1 MHGLFLCNL
10 AKTLLHTPLRSSSKG
25 RCTPA
30 SPGTRSLSRITYL
43 ANGIPYSFSKMI
55 TINQVTHNFGKKVL
69 FNKINC
75 VINAHDRIALV
86 GSNGSGKTTLLRMLM
101 GELDSDGG
109 SIDKAGYVS
118 VGYLPQDGI
127 SVSGKTLFMEA
138 ESAFG
143 DILELQKNLEK
154 AEEEMLEMDT
164 SADEYYDLIDLMGE
178 WEQQLEDH
186 EPAKMKSRIERI
198 LLGMGFKESDFER
211 DTGEFSGGWQMRIAL
226 AKLLLQNP
234 SLIILDE
241 PTNHLDIV
249 SQHWVEQYLKHYQG
263 ALIVISHDRAFL
275 DEVTNRTLELK
286 LGNLSTYKGNYSYY
300 VGESD
305 KRLET
310 LRKAYANQ
318 QKEIKEVKDWINRFR
333 SNVKKAS
340 MVQSR
345 IKALEKMDL
354 ITIPRDEKKMFFR
367 FPKSPPAS
375 AKVITI
381 SNLHKA
387 YGDNVI
393 FDGLDLR
400 IDKGDRIAVVGVNG
414 AGKSTLA
421 RIMAGTEP
429 YQSGEVEKGI
439 NTVLAYFAQS
449 QAEELD
455 PNNSVLEEVEK
466 AAIGNDDANPRGAL
480 GALLFSGDEALKKT
494 SVLSGG
500 EKNRVALAKMLMH
513 PANCMVLDE
522 PTNHLDIKSK
532 EVLQEAIN
540 LYEGTVILVSHD
552 RAFLD
557 GVVNKVL
564 EVSPGSTRML
574 TCNVSEY
581 IERLEEETAKKMNS

>member
-1 MHGLFLCNL
+1 
-10 AKTLLHTPLRSSSKG
+10 
-25 RCTPA
+25 
-30 SPGTRSLSRITYL
+30 
-43 ANGIPYSFSKMI
+43 MI
-55 TINQVTHNFGKKVL
+55 TINQISHHFGKKTL
-69 FNKINC
+69 FNKINT
-75 VINAHDRIALV
+75 VIGARDRIALV
-86 GSNGSGKTTLLRMLM
+86 GSNGSGKTTLLRMFM
-101 GELDSDGG
+101 GELEPESG
-109 SIDKAGYVS
+109 SVDKPDYVS
-118 VGYLPQDGI
+118 IGYLPQDGI
-127 SVSGKTLFMEA
+127 SVSGNTLFKEA

-143 DILELQKNLEK
+143 DVLELKKKIDQ
-154 AEEEMLEMDT
+154 AEEQMAEMDT
-164 SADEYYDLIDLMGE
+164 SEDAYYDLIDQMGE

-186 EPAKMKSRIERI
+186 EPHKMKSRVERI
-198 LLGMGFKESDFER
+198 LMGMGFKASDFDR

-241 PTNHLDIV
+241 PTNHLDII

-275 DEVTNRTLELK
+275 DEVTDRTLELK
-286 LGNLSTYKGNYSYY
+286 MGDLNSFKGNYSYY
-300 VGESD
+300 VTETD
-305 KRLET
+305 KRLEI
-310 LRKAYANQ
+310 LRKSYANQ
-318 QKEIKEVKDWINRFR
+318 QKEIKEIKEWITRFR

-345 IKALEKMDL
+345 IKSLNKMEL

-375 AKVITI
+375 SKVITI
-381 SNLHKA
+381 TGLEKA

-421 RIMAGTEP
+421 RIMAGIEP
-429 YQSGEVEKGI
+429 YQGGTVELGI
-439 NTVLAYFAQS
+439 NTVLGYFAQS
-449 QAEELD
+449 QAEELN
-455 PNNSVLEEVEK
+455 PANTVLEEVET

-513 PANCMVLDE
+513 PANCMILDE

-540 LYEGTVILVSHD
+540 LFEGTVILVSHD
-552 RAFLD
+552 RSFLD

-581 IERLEEETAKKMNS
+581 IERIEQEAAEKLDQ

>member
-1 MHGLFLCNL
+1 FTNF
-10 AKTLLHTPLRSSSKG
+10 
-25 RCTPA
+25 PA
-30 SPGTRSLSRITYL
+30 RAHIT
-43 ANGIPYSFSKMI
+43 MI
-55 TINQVTHNFGKKVL
+55 TINQVYHNFGKKVL
-69 FNKINC
+69 FNKINT
-75 VINAHDRIALV
+75 VIGARDRIALI

-101 GELDSDGG
+101 NELEAEGG
-109 SIDKAGYVS
+109 TIDKPDYVS
-118 VGYLPQDGI
+118 IGYLPQDGI
-127 SVSGKTLFMEA
+127 SVSGKTLFQEA

-143 DILELQKNLEK
+143 DVLELQRKIDQ
-154 AEEEMLEMDT
+154 AEEEMVEMDT
-164 SADEYYDLIDLMGE
+164 SEDAYYDLIDQMGE

-186 EPAKMKSRIERI
+186 EPHKMKSRVEKI
-198 LLGMGFKESDFER
+198 LMGMGFKATDFDR

-249 SQHWVEQYLKHYQG
+249 SQNWVEQYLKHYQG

-275 DEVTNRTLELK
+275 DEVTDRTLELK
-286 LGNLSTYKGNYSYY
+286 LGDLNSFKGNYTYY
-300 VGESD
+300 ITETG
-305 KRLET
+305 KRLEV
-310 LRKAYANQ
+310 LRKAYSNQ
-318 QKEIKEVKDWINRFR
+318 QKEIKEVKDWITRFR
-333 SNVKKAS
+333 SNVKKAG

-345 IKALEKMDL
+345 IKMLDKMDV
-354 ITIPRDEKKMFFR
+354 ISIPRDEKKMFFR
-367 FPKSPPAS
+367 FPKAPPAS

-381 SNLHKA
+381 TGLHKA
-387 YGDNVI
+387 YDDNII
-393 FDGLDLR
+393 FNGLDLR

-421 RIMAGTEP
+421 RIMAGTEIF
-429 YQSGEVEKGI
+429 QDGTVEKGL
-439 NTVLAYFAQS
+439 NTVLGYFAQS

-455 PNNSVLEEVEK
+455 PENNVLQEVEA

-513 PANCMVLDE
+513 PCNCMILDE

-540 LYEGTVILVSHD
+540 LFEGTVILVSHD
-552 RAFLD
+552 RYFLD

-574 TCNVSEY
+574 TCNVSQY
-581 IERLEEETAKKMNS
+581 IERLEQETAEKLGK

>member
-1 MHGLFLCNL
+1 
-10 AKTLLHTPLRSSSKG
+10 
-25 RCTPA
+25 
-30 SPGTRSLSRITYL
+30 
-43 ANGIPYSFSKMI
+43 MI

-69 FNKINC
+69 YNGINC
-75 VINAHDRIALV
+75 VIGAHDRIALV

-101 GELDSDGG
+101 GEIEADRG
-109 SIDKAGYVS
+109 SIDKPDYVS
-118 VGYLPQDGI
+118 IGYLPQDGI
-127 SVSGKTLFMEA
+127 SVSGRTLYAEA

-143 DILELQKNLEK
+143 NILELQEK
-154 AEEEMLEMDT
+154 IDKADEAMLEMDT
-164 SADEYYDLIDLMGE
+164 SSEEYFDLIDAVGE
-178 WEQQLEDH
+178 WEQLLEEF
-186 EPAKMKSRIERI
+186 EPQKMKSRIERI
-198 LLGMGFKESDFER
+198 LLGMGFKQSDFER

-226 AKLLLQNP
+226 AKLLLKNP

-263 ALIVISHDRAFL
+263 ALILISHDRAFL

-286 LGNLSTYKGNYSYY
+286 LGALNSFKGNYSYY
-300 VGESD
+300 VKETE
-305 KRLET
+305 KRLEV

-318 QKEIKEVKDWINRFR
+318 QKEIRELKDWINRFR

-345 IKALEKMDL
+345 IKALDKIEL
-354 ITIPRDEKKMFFR
+354 ITIPREEKKIFFR
-367 FPKSPPAS
+367 FPEPPPAS
-375 AKVITI
+375 AKVINIT
-381 SNLHKA
+381 NLHKA

-393 FDGLDLR
+393 FNGLDLR

-429 YQSGEVEKGI
+429 YQEGEVEKGL
-439 NTVLAYFAQS
+439 NTVIGYFAQS

-455 PNNSVLEEVEK
+455 PANTVLEEVEQ
-466 AAIGNDDANPRGAL
+466 AAIGNSDANPRAAL

-513 PANCMVLDE
+513 PANCMILDE

-532 EVLQEAIN
+532 EVLQDAIN
-540 LYEGTVILVSHD
+540 AFDGTVILVSHD

-574 TCNVSEY
+574 TCNVTEY
-581 IERLEEETAKKMNS
+581 VQRLEQEMAEKVGK

>member
-1 MHGLFLCNL
+1 
-10 AKTLLHTPLRSSSKG
+10 
-25 RCTPA
+25 
-30 SPGTRSLSRITYL
+30 
-43 ANGIPYSFSKMI
+43 MI

-127 SVSGKTLFMEA
+127 SVSGETLFAEA

-143 DILELQKNLEK
+143 DILQLQKNLEK

-198 LLGMGFKESDFER
+198 LLGMGFNESDFER

-286 LGNLSTYKGNYSYY
+286 LGNLTTFKGNYSYY
-300 VGESD
+300 VDESD

-345 IKALEKMDL
+345 IKALEKMEL
-354 ITIPRDEKKMFFR
+354 ISIPRDEKKMFFR

-381 SNLHKA
+381 SDLHKA

-439 NTVLAYFAQS
+439 NTVLGYFAQS
-449 QAEELD
+449 QADELD

-466 AAIGNDDANPRGAL
+466 AAVGNDDANPRGAL

-581 IERLEEETAKKMNS
+581 IQRLEQETAEKLDG

>member
-1 MHGLFLCNL
+1 
-10 AKTLLHTPLRSSSKG
+10 
-25 RCTPA
+25 
-30 SPGTRSLSRITYL
+30 
-43 ANGIPYSFSKMI
+43 MI

-109 SIDKAGYVS
+109 SVDKAGYVS

-127 SVSGKTLFMEA
+127 SVSGKTLFAEA

-198 LLGMGFKESDFER
+198 LLGMGFNESDFER

-286 LGNLSTYKGNYSYY
+286 LGNLTTFKGNYSYY

-345 IKALEKMDL
+345 IKALEKMEL
-354 ITIPRDEKKMFFR
+354 ISIPRDEKKMFFR

-381 SNLHKA
+381 SDLHKA

-439 NTVLAYFAQS
+439 NTVLGYFAQS
-449 QAEELD
+449 QADELD

-494 SVLSGG
+494 AVLSGG

-581 IERLEEETAKKMNS
+581 IQRLEQETAERLDG

>member
-1 MHGLFLCNL
+1 
-10 AKTLLHTPLRSSSKG
+10 
-25 RCTPA
+25 
-30 SPGTRSLSRITYL
+30 
-43 ANGIPYSFSKMI
+43 MI

-109 SIDKAGYVS
+109 TVDKAGYVS

-127 SVSGKTLFMEA
+127 SVSGKTLFGEA

-198 LLGMGFKESDFER
+198 LLGMGFSEGDFER

-286 LGNLSTYKGNYSYY
+286 LGNLTTFKGNYSYY

-345 IKALEKMDL
+345 IKALEKIEL

-381 SNLHKA
+381 SGLHKA
-387 YGDNVI
+387 YGDNII

-429 YQSGEVEKGI
+429 FQGGEVEKGI
-439 NTVLAYFAQS
+439 NTVLGYFAQS
-449 QAEELD
+449 QADELD
-455 PNNSVLEEVEK
+455 PNNSVLDEVEK

-581 IERLEEETAKKMNS
+581 IERLEQETAEKLDR

>member
-1 MHGLFLCNL
+1 
-10 AKTLLHTPLRSSSKG
+10 
-25 RCTPA
+25 
-30 SPGTRSLSRITYL
+30 
-43 ANGIPYSFSKMI
+43 MI

-75 VINAHDRIALV
+75 VINPHDRIALV

-101 GELDSDGG
+101 GELESDGG

-127 SVSGKTLFMEA
+127 SVSGQTLYAEA
-138 ESAFG
+138 ECAFS

-154 AEEEMLEMDT
+154 AEEEMVEMDT
-164 SADEYYDLIDLMGE
+164 LADEYYDLIDLMGE

-198 LLGMGFKESDFER
+198 LLGMGFNESDFER

-275 DEVTNRTLELK
+275 DVVTNRTLELK
-286 LGNLSTYKGNYSYY
+286 LGNLTTFKGNYSYY

-345 IKALEKMDL
+345 IKALEKMEM
-354 ITIPRDEKKMFFR
+354 ISIPRDEKKMFFR

-375 AKVITI
+375 AKVIQI
-381 SNLHKA
+381 IDLHKA

-439 NTVLAYFAQS
+439 NTVLGYFAQS
-449 QAEELD
+449 QADELD

-581 IERLEEETAKKMNS
+581 IQRLEQETAEKLNG

>member
-1 MHGLFLCNL
+1 
-10 AKTLLHTPLRSSSKG
+10 
-25 RCTPA
+25 
-30 SPGTRSLSRITYL
+30 
-43 ANGIPYSFSKMI
+43 MI

-109 SIDKAGYVS
+109 TVDKAGYVS

-127 SVSGKTLFMEA
+127 SVSGKTLFVEA

-198 LLGMGFKESDFER
+198 LLGMGFSESDFER

-286 LGNLSTYKGNYSYY
+286 LGNLTTFKGNYSYY

-310 LRKAYANQ
+310 LRKAFANQ

-345 IKALEKMDL
+345 IKALEKIEL

-381 SNLHKA
+381 SDLHKA
-387 YGDNVI
+387 YGDNII

-429 YQSGEVEKGI
+429 FQSGEVEKGI
-439 NTVLAYFAQS
+439 NTVLGYFAQS
-449 QAEELD
+449 QADELD

-581 IERLEEETAKKMNS
+581 IERLEQETAEKLDG

>member
-1 MHGLFLCNL
+1 
-10 AKTLLHTPLRSSSKG
+10 
-25 RCTPA
+25 
-30 SPGTRSLSRITYL
+30 
-43 ANGIPYSFSKMI
+43 MI
-55 TINQVTHNFGKKVL
+55 TINQISHNFGKKTL
-69 FNKINC
+69 FNGINC

-86 GSNGSGKTTLLRMLM
+86 GSNGSGKTTLLKMLM
-101 GELDSDGG
+101 GELEPDGG
-109 SIDKAGYVS
+109 TIDKPDYAS

-127 SVSGKTLFMEA
+127 EVSGKTLYEEA

-143 DILELQKNLEK
+143 DVLSLQQKIAK
-154 AEEEMLEMDT
+154 ADEQLLEMDT
-164 SADEYYDLIDLMGE
+164 EAEEYYELIDTIGG
-178 WEQQLEDH
+178 WELQLEDF
-186 EPAKMKSRIERI
+186 EPEKMRSRVERI
-198 LLGMGFKESDFER
+198 LLGMGFKEKDFKR

-275 DEVTNRTLELK
+275 DEVTNRTVELK
-286 LGNLSTYKGNYSYY
+286 LGNLNSFKGNYSYY
-300 VGESD
+300 VKESD
-305 KRLET
+305 ARLEQ

-345 IKALEKMDL
+345 IKTLEKMEL

-367 FPKSPPAS
+367 FPEPPPAS

-381 SNLHKA
+381 KNLHKA

-421 RIMAGTEP
+421 RIMAEQEP
-429 YQSGEVEKGI
+429 YQSGEVDKGI
-439 NTVLAYFAQS
+439 NTVLGYFAQS
-449 QAEELD
+449 QADELN
-455 PNNSVLEEVEK
+455 PANTVLEEVES
-466 AAIGNDDANPRGAL
+466 AAIGNEDANPRGAL

-494 SVLSGG
+494 AVLSGG
-500 EKNRVALAKMLMH
+500 EKNRVALAKMLMK
-513 PANCMVLDE
+513 PANCMILDE

-540 LYEGTVILVSHD
+540 LFDGTVILVSHD

-581 IERLEEETAKKMNS
+581 IERLEQETADALNK

>member
-1 MHGLFLCNL
+1 
-10 AKTLLHTPLRSSSKG
+10 
-25 RCTPA
+25 
-30 SPGTRSLSRITYL
+30 
-43 ANGIPYSFSKMI
+43 MI

-127 SVSGKTLFMEA
+127 SVSGKTLFAEA

-198 LLGMGFKESDFER
+198 LLGMGFNESDFER
-211 DTGEFSGGWQMRIAL
+211 DTGEFSGGWQMRRPF
-226 AKLLLQNP
+226 AKLLLQHP

-249 SQHWVEQYLKHYQG
+249 SQHWVEQYLKHYKG

-286 LGNLSTYKGNYSYY
+286 LGNLTTFKGNYSYY
-300 VGESD
+300 VDESD

-345 IKALEKMDL
+345 IKALEKMEL
-354 ITIPRDEKKMFFR
+354 ISIPRDEKKMFFR

-381 SNLHKA
+381 SGLHKA

-439 NTVLAYFAQS
+439 NTVLGYFAQS
-449 QAEELD
+449 QADELD

-581 IERLEEETAKKMNS
+581 IQRLEQETAEKLDG

>member
-1 MHGLFLCNL
+1 
-10 AKTLLHTPLRSSSKG
+10 
-25 RCTPA
+25 
-30 SPGTRSLSRITYL
+30 
-43 ANGIPYSFSKMI
+43 MI

-101 GELDSDGG
+101 SELDSDGG
-109 SIDKAGYVS
+109 TVDKAGYVS

-127 SVSGKTLFMEA
+127 SVSGKTLFGEA

-198 LLGMGFKESDFER
+198 LLGMGFSEGDFER

-286 LGNLSTYKGNYSYY
+286 LGNLTTFKGNYSYY

-345 IKALEKMDL
+345 IKALEKIEL

-367 FPKSPPAS
+367 FPKSHPAS

-381 SNLHKA
+381 NGLHKA
-387 YGDNVI
+387 YGDNII

-429 YQSGEVEKGI
+429 FQSGEVEKGI
-439 NTVLAYFAQS
+439 NTVLGYFAQS
-449 QAEELD
+449 QADELD
-455 PNNSVLEEVEK
+455 PNNSVLDEVEK

-581 IERLEEETAKKMNS
+581 IERLEQETAEKLDR

>member
-1 MHGLFLCNL
+1 
-10 AKTLLHTPLRSSSKG
+10 
-25 RCTPA
+25 
-30 SPGTRSLSRITYL
+30 
-43 ANGIPYSFSKMI
+43 MI

-75 VINAHDRIALV
+75 VISAHDRIALV

-127 SVSGKTLFMEA
+127 SVSGKTLFAEA

-164 SADEYYDLIDLMGE
+164 STDEYYDLIDLMGE

-186 EPAKMKSRIERI
+186 EPGKMKSRIERI
-198 LLGMGFKESDFER
+198 LHGMGFSESDFER

-286 LGNLSTYKGNYSYY
+286 LGNLTTFKGNYSYY
-300 VGESD
+300 VDESD

-345 IKALEKMDL
+345 IKALEKMEL
-354 ITIPRDEKKMFFR
+354 ISIPRDEKKMFFR

-381 SNLHKA
+381 SDLHKA

-421 RIMAGTEP
+421 RIIAGIET
-429 YQSGEVEKGI
+429 YQSGKVEKGI
-439 NTVLAYFAQS
+439 NTVLGYFAQS
-449 QAEELD
+449 QADELD

-466 AAIGNDDANPRGAL
+466 VAAGNDDANPRGAL

-581 IERLEEETAKKMNS
+581 IQRLEQETAVRLDV

>member
-1 MHGLFLCNL
+1 
-10 AKTLLHTPLRSSSKG
+10 
-25 RCTPA
+25 
-30 SPGTRSLSRITYL
+30 
-43 ANGIPYSFSKMI
+43 MI

-127 SVSGKTLFMEA
+127 SVSGKTLFAEA

-198 LLGMGFKESDFER
+198 LLGMGFNESDFER

-286 LGNLSTYKGNYSYY
+286 LGNLTTFKGNYSYY
-300 VGESD
+300 VDESD

-345 IKALEKMDL
+345 IKALEKMEL
-354 ITIPRDEKKMFFR
+354 ISIPRDEKKMFFR

-381 SNLHKA
+381 SDLHKA

-439 NTVLAYFAQS
+439 NTVLGYFAQS
-449 QAEELD
+449 QADELD

-466 AAIGNDDANPRGAL
+466 AAVGNDDANPRGAL

-581 IERLEEETAKKMNS
+581 IQRLEQETAEKLDG

>member
-1 MHGLFLCNL
+1 
-10 AKTLLHTPLRSSSKG
+10 
-25 RCTPA
+25 
-30 SPGTRSLSRITYL
+30 
-43 ANGIPYSFSKMI
+43 MI

-101 GELDSDGG
+101 GELDSDSG

-127 SVSGKTLFMEA
+127 SVSGKTLFAEA

-198 LLGMGFKESDFER
+198 LLGMGFNESDFER

-286 LGNLSTYKGNYSYY
+286 LGNLTTFKGNYSYY

-345 IKALEKMDL
+345 IKALEKMEL
-354 ITIPRDEKKMFFR
+354 ISIPRDEKKMFFR

-381 SNLHKA
+381 SGLHKA

-429 YQSGEVEKGI
+429 YQSGDVEKGI
-439 NTVLAYFAQS
+439 NTVIGYFAQS
-449 QAEELD
+449 QADELD

-466 AAIGNDDANPRGAL
+466 AAVGNDDANPRGAL
-480 GALLFSGDEALKKT
+480 GALLFSGDEAFKKT

-540 LYEGTVILVSHD
+540 LYDGTVILVSHD

-581 IERLEEETAKKMNS
+581 IQRLEQETAEKLDG

>member
-1 MHGLFLCNL
+1 
-10 AKTLLHTPLRSSSKG
+10 
-25 RCTPA
+25 
-30 SPGTRSLSRITYL
+30 
-43 ANGIPYSFSKMI
+43 MI

-127 SVSGKTLFMEA
+127 SVSGKTLFAEA

-198 LLGMGFKESDFER
+198 LLGMGFNESDFER

-275 DEVTNRTLELK
+275 DEVTNRTLEIK
-286 LGNLSTYKGNYSYY
+286 LGNLTTFKGNYSYY
-300 VGESD
+300 VDESD

-345 IKALEKMDL
+345 IKALEKMEL
-354 ITIPRDEKKMFFR
+354 ISIPRDEKKMFFR

-381 SNLHKA
+381 SDLHKA

-439 NTVLAYFAQS
+439 NTVLGYFAQS
-449 QAEELD
+449 QADELD

-466 AAIGNDDANPRGAL
+466 AAVGNDDANPRGAL

-581 IERLEEETAKKMNS
+581 IQRLEQETAEKLDG

>member
-1 MHGLFLCNL
+1 
-10 AKTLLHTPLRSSSKG
+10 
-25 RCTPA
+25 
-30 SPGTRSLSRITYL
+30 
-43 ANGIPYSFSKMI
+43 MI
-55 TINQVTHNFGKKVL
+55 TINNVSHNFGKKTL
-69 FNKINC
+69 FNGIST
-75 VINAHDRIALV
+75 VINARDRIALV

-101 GELDSDGG
+101 GELEPEGG
-109 SIDKAGYVS
+109 QIDKPGYVS

-127 SVSGKTLFMEA
+127 SVSGKTLFAEA

-143 DILELQKNLEK
+143 DVLELQKKLEE
-154 AEEEMLEMDT
+154 AEEAMMTMDT
-164 SADEYYDLIDLMGE
+164 SEDAYYELIDAMGE

-186 EPAKMKSRIERI
+186 EPGKMKSRIERI
-198 LLGMGFKESDFER
+198 LIGMGFKQTDFDR

-226 AKLLLQNP
+226 AKLLLKNP

-275 DEVTNRTLELK
+275 DEVTNRTIELK
-286 LGNLSTYKGNYSYY
+286 LANLTSFKGNYSYY
-300 VGESD
+300 AKESEA
-305 KRLET
+305 RLEQ

-345 IKALEKMDL
+345 IKALEKMEL
-354 ITIPRDEKKMFFR
+354 ITIPRDEKKIFFR
-367 FPKSPPAS
+367 FPEPPPAS

-381 SNLHKA
+381 KNLHKA

-393 FDGLDLR
+393 FNGLDLR

-421 RIMAGTEP
+421 RIMAGVEP
-429 YQSGEVEKGI
+429 YQDGEVEKGI
-439 NTVLAYFAQS
+439 NTVIGYFAQS
-449 QAEELD
+449 QADELN
-455 PNNSVLEEVEK
+455 PANTVLEEVEK

-500 EKNRVALAKMLMH
+500 EKNRVALAKMLMK
-513 PANCMVLDE
+513 PANCMILDE

-540 LYEGTVILVSHD
+540 LFDGTVILVSHD

-581 IERLEEETAKKMNS
+581 IERLEQEMAEKNG

>member
-1 MHGLFLCNL
+1 
-10 AKTLLHTPLRSSSKG
+10 
-25 RCTPA
+25 
-30 SPGTRSLSRITYL
+30 
-43 ANGIPYSFSKMI
+43 MI
-55 TINQVTHNFGKKVL
+55 TINQISHHFGKKTL
-69 FNKINC
+69 FNKINT
-75 VINAHDRIALV
+75 VIGARDRIALV
-86 GSNGSGKTTLLRMLM
+86 GSNGSGKTTLLRMFM
-101 GELDSDGG
+101 GELEPESG
-109 SIDKAGYVS
+109 SVDKPDYVS
-118 VGYLPQDGI
+118 IGYLPQDGI
-127 SVSGKTLFMEA
+127 SVSGNTLFKEA

-143 DILELQKNLEK
+143 DVLELKKKIDQ
-154 AEEEMLEMDT
+154 AEEQMAEMDT
-164 SADEYYDLIDLMGE
+164 SEDAYYDLIDQMGE

-186 EPAKMKSRIERI
+186 EPHKMKSRVERI
-198 LLGMGFKESDFER
+198 LMGMGFKASDFDR

-241 PTNHLDIV
+241 PTNHLDII

-275 DEVTNRTLELK
+275 DEVTDRTLELK
-286 LGNLSTYKGNYSYY
+286 MGDLNSFKGNYSYY
-300 VGESD
+300 VTETD
-305 KRLET
+305 KRLEI
-310 LRKAYANQ
+310 LRKSYANQ
-318 QKEIKEVKDWINRFR
+318 QKEIKEIKEWITRFR

-345 IKALEKMDL
+345 IKSLNKMEL

-375 AKVITI
+375 SKVITI
-381 SNLHKA
+381 TGLEKA

-421 RIMAGTEP
+421 RIMAGIEVFQGGT
-429 YQSGEVEKGI
+429 VEKGI
-439 NTVLAYFAQS
+439 NTVLGYFAQS
-449 QAEELD
+449 QAEELN
-455 PNNSVLEEVEK
+455 PANTVLEEVET

-513 PANCMVLDE
+513 PANCMILDE

-540 LYEGTVILVSHD
+540 LFEGTVILVSHD
-552 RAFLD
+552 RSFLD

-581 IERLEEETAKKMNS
+581 IERIEQEADEKLGK

>member
-1 MHGLFLCNL
+1 
-10 AKTLLHTPLRSSSKG
+10 
-25 RCTPA
+25 
-30 SPGTRSLSRITYL
+30 
-43 ANGIPYSFSKMI
+43 MI

-127 SVSGKTLFMEA
+127 SVSGKTLFAEA

-154 AEEEMLEMDT
+154 AEEEMVEMDT

-186 EPAKMKSRIERI
+186 EPTKMKSRIERI
-198 LLGMGFKESDFER
+198 LLDMGFSESDFER

-286 LGNLSTYKGNYSYY
+286 LGNLTTFKGNYSYY

-345 IKALEKMDL
+345 IKALEKMEL
-354 ITIPRDEKKMFFR
+354 ISIPRDEKKMFFR

-381 SNLHKA
+381 SDLHKA

-439 NTVLAYFAQS
+439 NTVLGYFAQS
-449 QAEELD
+449 QADELD

-466 AAIGNDDANPRGAL
+466 AAVGNDDANPRGAL

-581 IERLEEETAKKMNS
+581 IQRLEQETAEKLDG

>member
-1 MHGLFLCNL
+1 
-10 AKTLLHTPLRSSSKG
+10 
-25 RCTPA
+25 
-30 SPGTRSLSRITYL
+30 
-43 ANGIPYSFSKMI
+43 MI
-55 TINQVTHNFGKKVL
+55 TINQISHHFGKKTL
-69 FNKINC
+69 FNKINT
-75 VINAHDRIALV
+75 VIGARDRIALV
-86 GSNGSGKTTLLRMLM
+86 GSNGSGKTTLLRMFM
-101 GELDSDGG
+101 GELEAESG
-109 SIDKAGYVS
+109 SVDKPDYVS
-118 VGYLPQDGI
+118 IGYLPQDGI
-127 SVSGKTLFMEA
+127 SVSGNTLFKEA

-143 DILELQKNLEK
+143 DVLELKKKIDQ
-154 AEEEMLEMDT
+154 AEEQMAEMDT
-164 SADEYYDLIDLMGE
+164 SEDAYYDLIDQMGE

-186 EPAKMKSRIERI
+186 EPHKMKSRVERI
-198 LLGMGFKESDFER
+198 LMGMGFKATDFDR
-211 DTGEFSGGWQMRIAL
+211 DTSEFSGGWQMRIAL

-241 PTNHLDIV
+241 PTNHLDII

-275 DEVTNRTLELK
+275 DEVTDRTLELK
-286 LGNLSTYKGNYSYY
+286 MGDLNSFKGNYSYY
-300 VGESD
+300 VTETD
-305 KRLET
+305 KRLEV

-318 QKEIKEVKDWINRFR
+318 QKEIKEVKEWITRFR

-345 IKALEKMDL
+345 IKSLNKMEL

-381 SNLHKA
+381 TGLEKA

-421 RIMAGTEP
+421 RIMAGTEVF
-429 YQSGEVEKGI
+429 QGGTVDKGI
-439 NTVLAYFAQS
+439 NTVLGYFAQS
-449 QAEELD
+449 QAEELN
-455 PNNSVLEEVEK
+455 PANTVLEEVET

-513 PANCMVLDE
+513 PANCMILDE

-540 LYEGTVILVSHD
+540 LFEGTVILVSHD
-552 RAFLD
+552 RYFLD

-581 IERLEEETAKKMNS
+581 IARLELETAEKLGK

>member
-1 MHGLFLCNL
+1 
-10 AKTLLHTPLRSSSKG
+10 
-25 RCTPA
+25 
-30 SPGTRSLSRITYL
+30 
-43 ANGIPYSFSKMI
+43 MI

-127 SVSGKTLFMEA
+127 SVSGKTLFAEA

-154 AEEEMLEMDT
+154 AEEEMIEMDT

-198 LLGMGFKESDFER
+198 LLGMGFNESDFER

-286 LGNLSTYKGNYSYY
+286 LGNLTTFKGNYSYY

-305 KRLET
+305 KRLEA
-310 LRKAYANQ
+310 LRKAYASQ

-345 IKALEKMDL
+345 IKTLEKMEL
-354 ITIPRDEKKMFFR
+354 ISIPRDEKKMFFR

-381 SNLHKA
+381 SDLHKA

-439 NTVLAYFAQS
+439 NTVIGYFAQS
-449 QAEELD
+449 QADELD

-466 AAIGNDDANPRGAL
+466 AAVGNDDANPRGAL

-540 LYEGTVILVSHD
+540 IYEGTVILVSHD

-581 IERLEEETAKKMNS
+581 IQRLEQETAEKLDG

>member
-1 MHGLFLCNL
+1 MPRPRRKSSWAFSLQLISSIVS
-10 AKTLLHTPLRSSSKG
+10 LR
-25 RCTPA
+25 A
-30 SPGTRSLSRITYL
+30 YLSY
-43 ANGIPYSFSKMI
+43 MI

-109 SIDKAGYVS
+109 SVDKAGYVS

-127 SVSGKTLFMEA
+127 SVSGKTLFAEA

-198 LLGMGFKESDFER
+198 LLGMGFNESDFER

-286 LGNLSTYKGNYSYY
+286 LGNLTTFKGNYSYY

-345 IKALEKMDL
+345 IKTLEKMEL
-354 ITIPRDEKKMFFR
+354 ISIPRDEKKMFFR

-381 SNLHKA
+381 SDLHKA

-429 YQSGEVEKGI
+429 FQSGKVEKGI
-439 NTVLAYFAQS
+439 NTVLGYFAQS
-449 QAEELD
+449 QADELD

-581 IERLEEETAKKMNS
+581 IQRLEQETAEKLDG

>member
-1 MHGLFLCNL
+1 
-10 AKTLLHTPLRSSSKG
+10 
-25 RCTPA
+25 
-30 SPGTRSLSRITYL
+30 
-43 ANGIPYSFSKMI
+43 MI
-55 TINQVTHNFGKKVL
+55 TINQISHHFGKKTL
-69 FNKINC
+69 FNTINT
-75 VINAHDRIALV
+75 VIGARDRIALV
-86 GSNGSGKTTLLRMLM
+86 GSNGSGKTTLLRMFM
-101 GELDSDGG
+101 GELEAESG
-109 SIDKAGYVS
+109 SIDKPDYVS
-118 VGYLPQDGI
+118 IGYLPQDGI
-127 SVSGKTLFMEA
+127 SVSGNTLFKEA

-143 DILELQKNLEK
+143 DVLELQKK
-154 AEEEMLEMDT
+154 IDQAEEQMLEMDT
-164 SADEYYDLIDLMGE
+164 SEDAYYDLIDQMGE

-186 EPAKMKSRIERI
+186 EPHKMKSRVERI
-198 LLGMGFKESDFER
+198 LMGMGFKATDFDR

-241 PTNHLDIV
+241 PTNHLDII

-275 DEVTNRTLELK
+275 DEVTDRTLELK
-286 LGNLSTYKGNYSYY
+286 LGDLNSFKGNYSYY
-300 VGESD
+300 VTETD
-305 KRLET
+305 KRLEV

-318 QKEIKEVKDWINRFR
+318 QKEIKEVKDWITRFR

-345 IKALEKMDL
+345 IKSLNKMEL

-381 SNLHKA
+381 TGLEKA

-421 RIMAGTEP
+421 RIMAGI
-429 YQSGEVEKGI
+429 EVFQGGTVDKGI
-439 NTVLAYFAQS
+439 NTVLGYFAQS
-449 QAEELD
+449 QAEELN
-455 PNNSVLEEVEK
+455 PANTVLEEVET

-494 SVLSGG
+494 TVLSGG

-513 PANCMVLDE
+513 PANCMILDE

-540 LYEGTVILVSHD
+540 LFEGTVILVSHD
-552 RAFLD
+552 RSFLD

-581 IERLEEETAKKMNS
+581 IERIEQEAAEKLDK

>member
-1 MHGLFLCNL
+1 
-10 AKTLLHTPLRSSSKG
+10 
-25 RCTPA
+25 
-30 SPGTRSLSRITYL
+30 
-43 ANGIPYSFSKMI
+43 MI

-101 GELDSDGG
+101 GELESDGG
-109 SIDKAGYVS
+109 TIDKAGYVS

-127 SVSGKTLFMEA
+127 SVSGKTLFAEA

-143 DILELQKNLEK
+143 DILELQKNLDK

-198 LLGMGFKESDFER
+198 LLGMGFSESDFER

-286 LGNLSTYKGNYSYY
+286 LGNLTAFKGNYSYY

-345 IKALEKMDL
+345 IKALEKIEL
-354 ITIPRDEKKMFFR
+354 ISIPRDEKKMFFR

-381 SNLHKA
+381 SDLHKA

-439 NTVLAYFAQS
+439 NTVLGYFAQS
-449 QAEELD
+449 QADELD

-581 IERLEEETAKKMNS
+581 IQRLEQETAEKLDG

>member
-1 MHGLFLCNL
+1 
-10 AKTLLHTPLRSSSKG
+10 
-25 RCTPA
+25 
-30 SPGTRSLSRITYL
+30 
-43 ANGIPYSFSKMI
+43 MI
-55 TINQVTHNFGKKVL
+55 TINNVSHNFGKKTL
-69 FNKINC
+69 FNGIKT
-75 VINAHDRIALV
+75 VINAHDRIALI

-101 GELDSDGG
+101 NELEPDTG
-109 SIDKAGYVS
+109 SIDRPSYVS

-127 SVSGKTLFMEA
+127 SVSGKTLFAEA

-143 DILELQKNLEK
+143 DLLQLQNKLAE
-154 AEEEMLEMDT
+154 AEEGMMTMDT
-164 SADEYYDLIDLMGE
+164 SEDAYYELIDAMGE

-186 EPAKMKSRIERI
+186 EPSKMKSRIERI
-198 LLGMGFKESDFER
+198 LMGMGFKQTDMER

-275 DEVTNRTLELK
+275 DEVTNRTVELK
-286 LGNLSTYKGNYSYY
+286 LGKLTSFKGNYSYY
-300 VGESD
+300 AKESEA
-305 KRLET
+305 RLEL

-345 IKALEKMDL
+345 IKALDKLEL

-367 FPKSPPAS
+367 FPESPPAS

-381 SNLHKA
+381 KGLHKA
-387 YGDNVI
+387 YGDNII
-393 FDGLDLR
+393 FNGLDLR
-400 IDKGDRIAVVGVNG
+400 IEKGDRIAVVGVNG

-421 RIMAGTEP
+421 RIMAGIEP
-429 YQSGEVEKGI
+429 YQSGEVELGI
-439 NTVLAYFAQS
+439 NTVLGYFAQS
-449 QAEELD
+449 QAEELN
-455 PNNSVLEEVEK
+455 PANTVLEEVEK
-466 AAIGNDDANPRGAL
+466 AAIGNKDANPRGAL
-480 GALLFSGDEALKKT
+480 GALLFGGDEALKKT

-500 EKNRVALAKMLMH
+500 EKNRVALAKMLMT
-513 PANCMVLDE
+513 PSNCMVLDE

-540 LYEGTVILVSHD
+540 LFEGTVILVSHD

-581 IERLEEETAKKMNS
+581 IERLERETAENLAS

>member
-1 MHGLFLCNL
+1 
-10 AKTLLHTPLRSSSKG
+10 
-25 RCTPA
+25 
-30 SPGTRSLSRITYL
+30 
-43 ANGIPYSFSKMI
+43 MI

-109 SIDKAGYVS
+109 SIDKAAYVS

-127 SVSGKTLFMEA
+127 SVSGKTLFAEA

-164 SADEYYDLIDLMGE
+164 STDEYYDLIDLMGE

-186 EPAKMKSRIERI
+186 EPGKMKSRIERI
-198 LLGMGFKESDFER
+198 LHGMGFSESDFER

-286 LGNLSTYKGNYSYY
+286 LGNLTTFKGNYSYY
-300 VGESD
+300 VDESD

-345 IKALEKMDL
+345 IKALEKMEL
-354 ITIPRDEKKMFFR
+354 ISIPRDEKKMFFR

-381 SNLHKA
+381 SDLHKA

-421 RIMAGTEP
+421 RIMAGTET
-429 YQSGEVEKGI
+429 YQSGKVERGI
-439 NTVLAYFAQS
+439 NTVLGYFAQS
-449 QAEELD
+449 QADELD

-466 AAIGNDDANPRGAL
+466 AAVGNDDANPRGAL

-581 IERLEEETAKKMNS
+581 IQRLEQETAEKLDG